1 MNKKN
6 NKTYNVLIFPAGSE
20 IAFEIN
26 NALKYSKFV
35 NIIGGSSVRDH
46 SELVYKELYIDFPY
60 INDPNF
66 IKFLNKFIKKHEIDY
81 IYPAMDIVQVFLT
94 NNKDLINSKIV
105 TSSVD
110 TVNICRSKLKTYQT
124 LKNEYFIPK
133 FYLNVSD
140 IKKYPVFLKPEEGQG
155 AQGATK
161 INNKRE
167 LNYHLENS
175 NEKIIIC
182 EYLPGT
188 EYTVDCFTDKN
199 GKLLIS
205 QLRSRDRI
213 RTGISV
219 RSTKRET
226 TEEVKKIANTI
237 NSHFEFNGAWFFQI
251 KKDAEDKFKL
261 MEISPRIPGT
271 MGLTRNIGINFPML
285 TLFNMLDYD
294 LNIINNNYDIMLD
307 RAFINRYKIN
317 YCYENVYIDFDD
329 TITNK
334 GKLNLNAI
342 RYLYQLVNEN
352 KKIYLLT
359 RHKDNIENTLRKYK
373 LSKDIFTEIIWINQ
387 EKLKS
392 EYIEPEK
399 SIFIDD
405 SFRERIDV
413 SKKLGIPVFDVDMIE
428 SLIDWRD

>member
-1 MNKKN
+1 MNKEH
-6 NKTYNVLIFPAGSE
+6 NKIYNVLIFPAGSE

-35 NIIGGSSVRDH
+35 NIIGGSSVSDH
-46 SELVYKELYIDFPY
+46 SEFVYKELYTDFPY
-60 INDPNF
+60 INDLNF
-66 IKFLNKFIKKHEIDY
+66 IKFLNEFIKKHKIDY

-94 NNKDLINSKIV
+94 NNKDLIDAKIV

-124 LKNEYFIPK
+124 LKNEHFIPK
-133 FYLNVSD
+133 FYSNASD

-155 AQGATK
+155 AQGAIK
-161 INNKRE
+161 INNKRQ
-167 LNYHLENS
+167 LDYYLETS
-175 NEKIIIC
+175 DEKVIIC

-219 RSTKRET
+219 RSTKHTT
-226 TEEVKKIANTI
+226 TEEVKKIANII
-237 NSHFEFNGAWFFQI
+237 NSYFEFNGAWFFQI

-271 MGLTRNIGINFPML
+271 MGLTRNMGINFPML

>member
-1 MNKKN
+1 M
-6 NKTYNVLIFPAGSE
+6 
-20 IAFEIN
+20 
-26 NALKYSKFV
+26 
-35 NIIGGSSVRDH
+35 
-46 SELVYKELYIDFPY
+46 
-60 INDPNF
+60 
-66 IKFLNKFIKKHEIDY
+66 
-81 IYPAMDIVQVFLT
+81 
-94 NNKDLINSKIV
+94 
-105 TSSVD
+105 
-110 TVNICRSKLKTYQT
+110 
-124 LKNEYFIPK
+124 
-133 FYLNVSD
+133 
-140 IKKYPVFLKPEEGQG
+140 
-155 AQGATK
+155 
-161 INNKRE
+161 
-167 LNYHLENS
+167 NYHLENS